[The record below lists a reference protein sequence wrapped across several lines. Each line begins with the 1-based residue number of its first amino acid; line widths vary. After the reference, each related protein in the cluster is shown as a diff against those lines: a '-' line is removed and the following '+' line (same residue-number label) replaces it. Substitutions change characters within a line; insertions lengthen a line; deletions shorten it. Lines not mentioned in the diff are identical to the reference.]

1 MASNQTSLEQNSR
14 DTEYLSPDVLVECRA
29 GDRNA
34 QRSLYECC
42 HSKVYRLMVRLVG
55 VQNAED
61 VTQQVFLQ
69 TFRKLHQFGGESR
82 FETWLYRLATNE
94 ALQFLRK
101 ERRWKFQAIL
111 VDPMSQKSD
120 RHDGH
125 DRREL
130 LEQAL
135 QQLDPELRSV
145 FVLKEVESLSYRE
158 IAQVMDIPEGTV
170 GSRLNR
176 ARRELQQHLA
186 DLGWEA

>member
-1 MASNQTSLEQNSR
+1 MAG
-14 DTEYLSPDVLVECRA
+14 LSADVIAGCCA
-29 GDRNA
+29 GDRNS
-34 QRSLYECC
+34 QRSLYESC
-42 HSKVYRLMVRLVG
+42 HSQVYRLVVRLVG

-69 TFRKLHQFGGESR
+69 TFRKLQQFAEQSR

-101 ERRWKFQAIL
+101 ERRWRFQPLL
-111 VDPMSQKSD
+111 VDPMNQKPEQN
-120 RHDGH
+120 DGH
-125 DRREL
+125 DRRDL
-130 LEQAL
+130 LDQAL
-135 QQLDPELRSV
+135 QRIEPELRSV

-158 IAQVMDIPEGTV
+158 IAEVMDIPEGTV

-176 ARRELQQHLA
+176 ARRELQQHLT

>member
-1 MASNQTSLEQNSR
+1 MTSNWTSQEQDSR
-14 DTEYLSPDVLVECRA
+14 RSAELAADVLRGCCA

-34 QRSLYECC
+34 QRSLYEFC
-42 HSKVYRLMVRLVG
+42 HPQVYRLMVCLVG

-69 TFRKLHQFGGESR
+69 TFRKLHQFAEESR

-101 ERRWKFQAIL
+101 ERRWRFQPLL
-111 VDPMSQKSD
+111 VDPMSQKPEQN
-120 RHDGH
+120 DGH
-125 DRREL
+125 DRRDL
-130 LEQAL
+130 LDQAL
-135 QQLDPELRSV
+135 GRLEPELRSV
-145 FVLKEVESLSYRE
+145 FVLKEVEGLSYRE
-158 IAQVMDIPEGTV
+158 IAEVMDIPEGTV

-176 ARRELQQHLA
+176 ARRELQQHLT